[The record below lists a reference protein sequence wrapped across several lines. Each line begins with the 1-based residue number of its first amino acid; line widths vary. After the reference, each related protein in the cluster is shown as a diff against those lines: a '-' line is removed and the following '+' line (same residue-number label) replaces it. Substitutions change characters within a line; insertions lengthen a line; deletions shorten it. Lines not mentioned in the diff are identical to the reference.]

1 MQQAAR
7 KTYLNQV
14 KKHKLLYKALIP
26 VILMVIV
33 LAFMP
38 FIASFLVKS
47 MLFIIAILFLAS
59 IFKQAVYFLLG
70 LSGIIAAIY
79 FIVQLFSWNHL
90 MKGDFFLHKRA
101 VRREEKNLVDLGK
114 VFFYSDGF
122 FGHMGNLFLLYYTV
136 SWYRVYR
143 KGMIRC

>member
-7 KTYLNQV
+7 KTYSNQV

-79 FIVQLFSWNHL
+79 FILQLFS
-90 MKGDFFLHKRA
+90 
-101 VRREEKNLVDLGK
+101 
-114 VFFYSDGF
+114 
-122 FGHMGNLFLLYYTV
+122 
-136 SWYRVYR
+136 
-143 KGMIRC
+143 

>member
-79 FIVQLFSWNHL
+79 FIVQ
-90 MKGDFFLHKRA
+90 
-101 VRREEKNLVDLGK
+101 
-114 VFFYSDGF
+114 
-122 FGHMGNLFLLYYTV
+122 
-136 SWYRVYR
+136 
-143 KGMIRC
+143 